1 VSHSSY
7 VPAGTRLGDS
17 IRGDP
22 SVSLTRGE
30 LIAPEG
36 PRIPGER
43 KRERTTRV
51 SREGSSILSIVT
63 RLTLH
68 ACASAIRRAAVS
80 E

>member
-22 SVSLTRGE
+22 SVSLARGE

-36 PRIPGER
+36 PRIPGE
-43 KRERTTRV
+43 RERTTRV

-63 RLTLH
+63 RSTLH